1 MGNIRER
8 LRSILTRLQN
18 MSYRVHITCLL
29 PDFNDRRWRGGGC
42 SYRCQGCQASDC
54 GSCLCFS
61 IYKSD
66 HLIFLGRP
74 WDISKTKTY
83 VSSLCSQV
91 LSQVP
96 RRVRQVPSPVSS
108 PKQVI
113 TVLCTPVFM
122 VAQRCYAG
130 GLYCNEHSCMC
141 ALLMMMSGCQQYF
154 PL

>member
-1 MGNIRER
+1 MF
-8 LRSILTRLQN
+8 ILHVYYLTL
-18 MSYRVHITCLL
+18 MT
-29 PDFNDRRWRGGGC
+29 GGGGEGGAVTGVK
-42 SYRCQGCQASDC
+42 GCQASDC